1 MAFMNVTIE
10 NDFVGSLP
18 ADPIQENYLRQV
30 RGACFSFVEP
40 SRAGKPQLLS
50 YSGDLAASLG
60 FSEVDCGSSD
70 FLEVFSGN
78 SLLDGMKPFAMCY
91 GGHQFGNWAGQ
102 LGDGRAIT
110 LGELIDD
117 EGKRQALQLKGAG
130 KTPYSRSADGLA
142 VLRSSLREYVCSE
155 AMYYLGVPTTRAL
168 TLVATGDA
176 VIRDILYDGHPAPEP
191 GAIVCRVSPS
201 FVRFGNFEICVAQ
214 RDVKLLKQLADY
226 TISSDFSALKNLEE
240 PQKYVTWFEEVVDR
254 TIYMIVHWMRV
265 GFVHGVMNTDNMS
278 ILGLTID
285 YGPYGWLEDYD
296 PDWTPNTTDAATRR
310 YRYGQQPWVAQWN
323 LLQLANAIVPLIGE
337 TKPLEDALN
346 RFPATY
352 QERWEKT
359 VRDKLGLSDF
369 GSKETPLI
377 NELESVLTLTETD
390 MTLFF
395 RELANLDIDAT
406 IAAEDPIHEMESVF
420 YEPTSISAKQRE
432 QLNLWLRN
440 YATLIKHQNQ
450 NHDERVERMNSTNP
464 LYVPR
469 NFLAQI
475 AIDEIEKGNIQY
487 LDEWMSVLK
496 HPYTKQPGKESF
508 AAKRP
513 EWARTRV
520 GCSML
525 SCSS

>member
-1 MAFMNVTIE
+1 MNLTIE
-10 NDFVGSLP
+10 NDFVDSLP

-30 RGACFSFVEP
+30 RGACYSFVEP
-40 SRAGKPQLLS
+40 SRAGKPKLLASSKELAETLGFTTADRESSKFLAVFAGNELLS
-50 YSGDLAASLG
+50 
-60 FSEVDCGSSD
+60 
-70 FLEVFSGN
+70 
-78 SLLDGMKPFAMCY
+78 GMKPFAMCY

-110 LGELIDD
+110 LGELIDN
-117 EGKRQALQLKGAG
+117 EGDRQALQLKGAG

-155 AMYYLGVPTTRAL
+155 AMHHLGVPTTRAL
-168 TLVATGDA
+168 SLIATGDA
-176 VIRDILYDGHPAPEP
+176 VVRDMLYDGHPAPEP
-191 GAIVCRVSPS
+191 GAIVCRVAPS
-201 FVRFGNFEICVAQ
+201 FIRFGNFEICVAQ
-214 RDVKLLKQLADY
+214 RNVELLKQLADY
-226 TISSDFSALKNLEE
+226 TIGTDFPKLRSVDE
-240 PQKYVTWFEEVVDR
+240 PAKYVSWFEEVVDR
-254 TIYMIVHWMRV
+254 TINMIVHWMRV

-346 RFPATY
+346 RFPAVY
-352 QERWEKT
+352 QERWEET
-359 VRDKLGLSDF
+359 VRNKLGLSDT

-377 NELESVLTLTETD
+377 NELETILKLTETD

-395 RELANLDIDAT
+395 RSLAKLDIEAT
-406 IAAEDPIHEMESVF
+406 LSAEDPLHDMRDAYYSPE
-420 YEPTSISAKQRE
+420 SISAKQRE
-432 QLNLWLRN
+432 QINQWLRN
-440 YATLIKHQNQ
+440 YATLIKHQAQ
-450 NHDERVERMNSTNP
+450 DSQRRIAQMNAINP

-469 NFLAQI
+469 NYLAQL
-475 AIDEIEKGNIQY
+475 AIDEIESGNLQY
-487 LDEWMSVLK
+487 LEDWMAVLERPYDE
-496 HPYTKQPGKESF
+496 QAGKEAF
-508 AAKRP
+508 AVKRP

>member
-1 MAFMNVTIE
+1 MNVTIE
-10 NDFVGSLP
+10 NDFVGTLP
-18 ADPIQENYLRQV
+18 ADPIRENYLRQV

-40 SRAGKPQLLS
+40 SRAGKPQLLA
-50 YSGDLAASLG
+50 YSVDLAERLG
-60 FSEVDCGSSD
+60 FSVDDCKSNE
-70 FLEVFSGN
+70 FLDVFAGN

-110 LGELIDD
+110 LGELIDSD
-117 EGKRQALQLKGAG
+117 GNRQSLQLKGAG

-155 AMYYLGVPTTRAL
+155 AMYYLGIPTTRAL
-168 TLVATGDA
+168 TLIATGDA
-176 VIRDILYDGHPAPEP
+176 VVRDILYDGHPAPEP
-191 GAIVCRVSPS
+191 GAIVCRVAPS

-214 RDVKLLKQLADY
+214 RDVKLLKQLTDY
-226 TISSDFSALKNLEE
+226 TIDADFPELQNLTE
-240 PQKYVTWFEEVVDR
+240 PEKYVTWFEEVVDR
-254 TIYMIVHWMRV
+254 TVDMIVHWMRV

-323 LLQLANAIVPLIGE
+323 LLQLANSIVPLVGE

-346 RFPATY
+346 RFPSAY
-352 QERWEKT
+352 QDRWERT
-359 VRDKLGLSDF
+359 IRNKLGLTDI

-377 NELESVLTLTETD
+377 NELETVLKLTETD

-395 RELANLDIDAT
+395 RELANLDISTA
-406 IAAEDPIHEMESVF
+406 IASEDPAHDMESAF
-420 YEPTSISAKQRE
+420 YAPASISAKQRE

-440 YATLIKHQNQ
+440 YATLVKHQNQ
-450 NHDERVERMNSTNP
+450 NHEERITRMNATNP

-469 NFLAQI
+469 NYLAQL
-475 AIDEIEKGNIQY
+475 AIDEIEKGNRHY

-496 HPYTKQPGKESF
+496 TPYAEQPGKEAF

>member
-1 MAFMNVTIE
+1 MNVTIE

-30 RGACFSFVEP
+30 HGACYSFVEP
-40 SRAGKPQLLS
+40 SRAGKPQLLA
-50 YSGDLAASLG
+50 YSAELAEHLG
-60 FSEVDCGSSD
+60 FSADDCGTRE
-70 FLEVFSGN
+70 FLDVFAGN
-78 SLLDGMKPFAMCY
+78 SLLKGMKPFAMCY

-110 LGELIDD
+110 LGEMTDSL
-117 EGKRQALQLKGAG
+117 GKRQALQLKGAG

-155 AMYYLGVPTTRAL
+155 AMHYLGIPTTRAL
-168 TLVATGDA
+168 TLIATGDA

-191 GAIVCRVSPS
+191 GAIVCRVAPS

-214 RDVKLLKQLADY
+214 RDVKLLKQLTDY
-226 TISSDFSALKNLEE
+226 TIDSDFPKLKNLAE
-240 PQKYVTWFEEVVDR
+240 PEKYVAWFEDVVDR
-254 TIYMIVHWMRV
+254 TIDMIVHWMRV

-323 LLQLANAIVPLIGE
+323 LLQLANSIVPLIGE
-337 TKPLEDALN
+337 TKPLEDPLN
-346 RFPATY
+346 QFPTTY
-352 QERWEKT
+352 QGRWERT
-359 VRDKLGLSDF
+359 VRNKLGLTDD
-369 GSKETPLI
+369 GSKETPLV
-377 NELESVLTLTETD
+377 NELETVLKLTETD

-395 RELANLDIDAT
+395 RELANLDIAAT
-406 IAAEDPIHEMESVF
+406 MTSEDPAHDMESVF
-420 YEPTSISAKQRE
+420 YEPTSITAKQRE

-440 YATLIKHQNQ
+440 YASLVKHQNQ
-450 NHDERVERMNSTNP
+450 NHEERVARMNATNP

-469 NFLAQI
+469 NYLAQI
-475 AIDEIEKGNIQY
+475 AIDEIEKGNTQY
-487 LDEWMSVLK
+487 LDEWMAVLK
-496 HPYTKQPGKESF
+496 TPYAKQPGKETF